1 MAPPWILRASIS
13 RRLAVCEREEAADD
27 ASPSRPLCREFAA
40 DAGCAPRFA
49 DAAPL
54 HAPGARLAHL
64 LRPAARRTPH
74 GAIHLPRA
82 ADGVARRCGMRA
94 ALTQLAAICALVFFS
109 LHAQK
114 EADAAALPWSTVVA
128 PLVLLAATCALAAL
142 AALFS
147 VEPPPADAVA
157 SVVLGATGAA
167 GVCVRVAADAADADG
182 SPLALPVPPP
192 PWALALAPLFALV
205 LWRAASRARECPTL
219 AQNDRRAAWLA
230 IAEAVLTTA
239 ALVLLLREASAG
251 SGGGAAA
258 APGASGDSGGG
269 GGGGGGWWWV
279 GAPYALFLVLLI
291 CAGCADCCSLSRPPQ
306 PVVTD
311 YFGGRTF
318 GWPRA
323 QRDEA
328 RRLAGGC
335 VAVVVGIVQLFALW
349 SLCAALERPAAVSG
363 GGDGGGGGRW
373 AAAYG
378 PWSWLIAVPCFCC
391 SCWPL
396 CLLPPRSRRAAG
408 TAAAADAP
416 TVDARLKERA
426 GERGRLLLRRRR
438 LLRRATTRAAQ
449 PAARSDGR
457 RGGERARGAA
467 AGGAR
472 AERRS
477 GDVTALRGSYINYF
491 RPKPG

>member
-1 MAPPWILRASIS
+1 MLQERGSPTYSVPLLAEHRMAQFTFRARPTVS
-13 RRLAVCEREEAADD
+13 R
-27 ASPSRPLCREFAA
+27 
-40 DAGCAPRFA
+40 
-49 DAAPL
+49 
-54 HAPGARLAHL
+54 
-64 LRPAARRTPH
+64 
-74 GAIHLPRA
+74 
-82 ADGVARRCGMRA
+82 GVAACA

-157 SVVLGATGAA
+157 AVVLGATGAA

-251 SGGGAAA
+251 SGARRA

-335 VAVVVGIVQLFALW
+335 VAVAVGIVQLLALW
-349 SLCAALERPAAVSG
+349 SLCAALERPAAARG
-363 GGDGGGGGRW
+363 GGGGGGGGRW

-396 CLLPPRSRRAAG
+396 CLLPPR
-408 TAAAADAP
+408 AAAPPAP
-416 TVDARLKERA
+416 LRRRRRSDGRREARSA
-426 GERGRLLLRRRR
+426 GGERGRLFLRRRR
-438 LLRRATTRAAQ
+438 LLRRATDASRAARR
-449 PAARSDGR
+449 AARRTSRRREGARSCCR
-457 RGGERARGAA
+457 RGTRGATTR
-467 AGGAR
+467 GR
-472 AERRS
+472 E
-477 GDVTALRGSYINYF
+477 ALRGFTESHINYF
-491 RPKPG
+491 RPSPASVPATAPASPPLPARTVSIRRPDRKSSSDEPPVPTAPSSSS

>member
-1 MAPPWILRASIS
+1 MVLQDGDVGATEDCARQSAEDLMLGVSVKSRSAPTLRN
-13 RRLAVCEREEAADD
+13 
-27 ASPSRPLCREFAA
+27 SP
-40 DAGCAPRFA
+40 
-49 DAAPL
+49 
-54 HAPGARLAHL
+54 
-64 LRPAARRTPH
+64 ARR
-74 GAIHLPRA
+74 ALPRVCGRRQPRNSLPRRHCMLQERGSPTYSVPLLA
-82 ADGVARRCGMRA
+82 EHRMAQFTFRARPTVSRGVAACA

-251 SGGGAAA
+251 SGGAA
-258 APGASGDSGGG
+258 APGASGDSGGTS
-269 GGGGGGWWWV
+269 GGGGGWWWV
-279 GAPYALFLVLLI
+279 GAPYALFLMLLI

-335 VAVVVGIVQLFALW
+335 VAVAVGIVQLLALW
-349 SLCAALERPAAVSG
+349 SLCAALERPAAASG
-363 GGDGGGGGRW
+363 GGGGGGRW

-426 GERGRLLLRRRR
+426 ATNAAASSSAVAASSAARRREPRSPPRGATDVEEARGRAELL
-438 LLRRATTRAAQ
+438 
-449 PAARSDGR
+449 PAGHARSD
-457 RGGERARGAA
+457 
-467 AGGAR
+467 
-472 AERRS
+472 
-477 GDVTALRGSYINYF
+477 D
-491 RPKPG
+491 PGT